1 MEKTKTYTYGNGFTA
16 TEFKLS
22 NGNTG
27 VFRDSSLNENETR
40 YTLEIEGE
48 PAGMWGTLLD
58 SVGLSYTR
66 FNGTETV
73 YSELLETFGV
83 PCEPNLI

>member
-1 MEKTKTYTYGNGFTA
+1 MEKTKTYTYGDNFKT

-22 NGNTG
+22 NGNVG
-27 VFRDSSLNENETR
+27 VFRDSSISENETR

-58 SVGLSYTR
+58 NVGLSYTR

-73 YSELLETFGV
+73 YKELLETFGV
-83 PCEPNLI
+83 PCNPNQI